1 MKIDELKEKYTYETS
16 RFVTIDELDV
26 HYCDE
31 GDGEVILLVHGTFS
45 SLHSFDDW
53 NEILKKQYRVI
64 RLDLPGFG
72 LTGPHPEHLYSIDD
86 YIDFLNSFLEKLQI
100 KSCSIAGN
108 SLGGWLSWEL
118 AVKYQNRID
127 KLILIDSAGYINDK
141 KLPLP
146 FIIAKTPVLRNV
158 FNYVPRAFVRRFL
171 RQVFRDQSKVTD
183 KLVNR
188 YYDLFHR
195 KGNKEAF
202 VKLANLNYV
211 QNTNS
216 LSQLKMP
223 VLIMWGANDNWI
235 NVKQAAL
242 FEQELQNSEV
252 IIYDNIGHVPME
264 EAPEITAK
272 DLILFLKK
280 NERNCP

>member
-1 MKIDELKEKYTYETS
+1 MTIEELKQKYTYETS
-16 RFVTIDELDV
+16 KFVTIDELNV

-31 GDGEVILLVHGTFS
+31 GVGEIILLVHGTFA

-72 LTGPHPEHLYSIDD
+72 LTGPHPAHSYSIDD
-86 YIDFLNSFLEKLQI
+86 YIDFLNLFLEKLQI

-118 AVKYQNRID
+118 AVKYQHRID
-127 KLILIDSAGYINDK
+127 KLILIDSAGYIDDK

-146 FIIAKTPVLRNV
+146 FIIAQTPVLRNV
-158 FNYVPRAFVRRFL
+158 FNYLPRAVVRRFL

-183 KLVNR
+183 KIVNR

-202 VKLANLNYV
+202 VKLANSNYV
-211 QNTNS
+211 QNTES
-216 LSQLKMP
+216 LSQLKIP
-223 VLIMWGANDNWI
+223 VLIMWGANDNWL
-235 NVKQAAL
+235 NVEQAAL
-242 FEQELQNSEV
+242 FEQDLQNSEV

-272 DLILFLKK
+272 DLILFLNK
-280 NERNCP
+280 N